1 MNGEQSGRLLG
12 RHVLITGGGT
22 GIGAAIAER
31 LAAEGAQLTL
41 LARDGARLEEVLSG
55 LETVESGAHFSM
67 SCDVRDAN
75 AVDEAVAAAANECG
89 PLYACIANAG
99 VGGPNGP
106 SDEGGDRWDDLVLT
120 NLSGTY
126 HTLRAAS
133 QHLSPEGSA
142 RHLVVISSI
151 LARIGV
157 PGYSGYC
164 ASKAGLLGLVR
175 AMSAELAASDVQ
187 VNAVC
192 PGWVN
197 TSMANEGIEGMA
209 AGMNMSVEEARALA
223 MSAVPMGRMSEPE
236 DIAGLVAWLISE
248 DARGVTGQALDMNGG
263 AFMS

>member
-1 MNGEQSGRLLG
+1 MKEEHSGRLSG

-22 GIGAAIAER
+22 GIGAAVAER
-31 LAAEGAQLTL
+31 LASEGARLSL
-41 LARDGARLEEVLSG
+41 LARDGERLRDVVGG
-55 LETVESGAHFSM
+55 LEPAESGAHFSM
-67 SCDVRDAN
+67 SCDVRDPQ
-75 AVDEAVAAAANECG
+75 AVEAAVRAAAGECG

-126 HTLRAAS
+126 HTLRAAT

-175 AMSAELAASDVQ
+175 AMSAELAASEVQ

-209 AGMNMSVEEARALA
+209 AGMNMSVEDARALA

-236 DIAGLVAWLISE
+236 DIAGLVAWLISD

>member
-1 MNGEQSGRLLG
+1 MNEDRCGRLSGR
-12 RHVLITGGGT
+12 HILITGGGT
-22 GIGAAIAER
+22 GIGAAIAGR
-31 LAAEGAQLTL
+31 LASEGARLSL
-41 LARDGARLEEVLSG
+41 LARDAGRLQEVIKGLNGAD
-55 LETVESGAHFSM
+55 HFSM
-67 SCDVRDAN
+67 SCDVRDASS
-75 AVDEAVAAAANECG
+75 VDEAVRAAAEECG

-99 VGGPNGP
+99 VGGPNGS

-126 HTLRAAS
+126 YTLRAAL
-133 QHLSPEGSA
+133 QHLCPEGSA

-175 AMSAELAASDVQ
+175 SMSAELAPSDVQ

-197 TSMANEGIEGMA
+197 TSMATEGIEGMA
-209 AGMNMSVEEARALA
+209 AGMDMSVEEARALA

-236 DIAGLVAWLISE
+236 DVAGLIAWLVSE

>member
-1 MNGEQSGRLLG
+1 L
-12 RHVLITGGGT
+12 VTGGGT
-22 GIGAAIAER
+22 GIGTAIAQR
-31 LAAEGAQLTL
+31 LAAEGARLSL
-41 LARDGARLEEVLSG
+41 LARDGERLREVTARLDEVG
-55 LETVESGAHFSM
+55 EGAHFSV
-67 SCDVRDAN
+67 SCDVRDRA
-75 AVDEAVAAAANECG
+75 AVDAAVAAAASECG
-89 PLYACIANAG
+89 PLYACVANAG

-106 SDEGGDRWDDLVLT
+106 SDEGGDRWDELVST

-126 HTLRAAS
+126 HTLCAAS
-133 QHLSPEGSA
+133 GHLLPAGST

-175 AMSAELAASDVQ
+175 SMSAELAASEVQ

-197 TSMANEGIEGMA
+197 TSMATEGIEGMA
-209 AGMNMSVEEARALA
+209 HGMGISVEEARALA
-223 MSAVPMGRMSEPE
+223 MSDVPMGRMSEPA

>member
-1 MNGEQSGRLLG
+1 
-12 RHVLITGGGT
+12 
-22 GIGAAIAER
+22 
-31 LAAEGAQLTL
+31 
-41 LARDGARLEEVLSG
+41 
-55 LETVESGAHFSM
+55 
-67 SCDVRDAN
+67 
-75 AVDEAVAAAANECG
+75 
-89 PLYACIANAG
+89 
-99 VGGPNGP
+99 
-106 SDEGGDRWDDLVLT
+106 
-120 NLSGTY
+120 
-126 HTLRAAS
+126 
-133 QHLSPEGSA
+133 
-142 RHLVVISSI
+142 VVSSI

-175 AMSAELAASDVQ
+175 AMSAELAASEVQ

-236 DIAGLVAWLISE
+236 DIAGFVAWLISE

>member
-1 MNGEQSGRLLG
+1 MNEDRSGRLSG
-12 RHVLITGGGT
+12 RHILITGGGT
-22 GIGAAIAER
+22 GIGAAIAGR
-31 LAAEGAQLTL
+31 LAREGARLSL
-41 LARDGARLEEVLSG
+41 LARDAGRLQEVIKG
-55 LETVESGAHFSM
+55 LESSAGADHFSM
-67 SCDVRDAN
+67 SCDVRDASSVDA
-75 AVDEAVAAAANECG
+75 AVQAAAEECG

-99 VGGPNGP
+99 VGGPNGS

-126 HTLRAAS
+126 YTLRAAL
-133 QHLSPEGSA
+133 QNLCPEGSA

-175 AMSAELAASDVQ
+175 SMSAELAPSDVQ

-197 TSMANEGIEGMA
+197 TSMATEGIEGMA
-209 AGMNMSVEEARALA
+209 AGMDMSVEEARALA

-236 DIAGLVAWLISE
+236 DVAGLVAWLVSK

>member
-1 MNGEQSGRLLG
+1 
-12 RHVLITGGGT
+12 
-22 GIGAAIAER
+22 
-31 LAAEGAQLTL
+31 
-41 LARDGARLEEVLSG
+41 
-55 LETVESGAHFSM
+55 
-67 SCDVRDAN
+67 
-75 AVDEAVAAAANECG
+75 
-89 PLYACIANAG
+89 
-99 VGGPNGP
+99 
-106 SDEGGDRWDDLVLT
+106 
-120 NLSGTY
+120 
-126 HTLRAAS
+126 
-133 QHLSPEGSA
+133 
-142 RHLVVISSI
+142 LVVISSI

-175 AMSAELAASDVQ
+175 AMSAELAASEVQ

>member
-1 MNGEQSGRLLG
+1 MNEARSQRLKG
-12 RHVLITGGGT
+12 RHILITGGGT
-22 GIGAAIAER
+22 GIGAAIAGR
-31 LAAEGAQLTL
+31 LASEGARLSL
-41 LARDGARLEEVLSG
+41 LARDGERLREVIGGLSASAG
-55 LETVESGAHFSM
+55 VEHFSM
-67 SCDVRDAN
+67 SCDVRDAQ
-75 AVDEAVAAAANECG
+75 AVQAAVGAAALECG

-106 SDEGGDRWDDLVLT
+106 TDEGGDRWDDLVLT

-126 HTLRAAS
+126 HTLRAAL
-133 QHLSPEGSA
+133 QHLCPEGSA

-175 AMSAELAASDVQ
+175 SMSAELAPSDVQ

-197 TSMANEGIEGMA
+197 TSMATEGIEGMA
-209 AGMNMSVEEARALA
+209 AGMDMSVEEARALA

-236 DIAGLVAWLISE
+236 DIAGFVAWLVSE